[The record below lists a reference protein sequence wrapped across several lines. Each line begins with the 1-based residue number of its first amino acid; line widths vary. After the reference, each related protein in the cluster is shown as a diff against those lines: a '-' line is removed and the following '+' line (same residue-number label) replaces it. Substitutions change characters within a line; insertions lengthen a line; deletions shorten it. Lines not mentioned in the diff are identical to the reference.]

1 MNTPDPLS
9 ELRDLHLP
17 AAVSPWPPAPGW
29 WILLALSI
37 LLIVVVGYILAHY
50 LDSLKY
56 RRKALAEHSKIC
68 SLEGDKER
76 IQNFLE
82 LLRRTVISATG
93 ETYSASLQTDE
104 FLNFLQESCS
114 KTSLFNCD
122 REKLDQA
129 LYSPLL
135 GAEIEGIRDLCN
147 LIMTDSREW
156 IMNHKVTQVET

>member
-1 MNTPDPLS
+1 MSSPDPLS

-29 WILLALSI
+29 WILLAFSVMLMVAI
-37 LLIVVVGYILAHY
+37 GYFLAHT
-50 LDSLKY
+50 LDSRKY
-56 RRKALAEHSKIC
+56 RRKALAEHRKIC

-93 ETYSASLQTDE
+93 ENHSASLSTDE

-114 KTSLFNCD
+114 KKSLFNCD

-129 LYSPLL
+129 LYSPIL
-135 GAEIEGIRDLCN
+135 GIEIEGITDLCN
-147 LIMTDSREW
+147 LIMTDSRRW
-156 IMNHKVTQVET
+156 ILDHKVTQAKV

>member
-1 MNTPDPLS
+1 MSSPDPLS

-29 WILLALSI
+29 WILLAFSVM
-37 LLIVVVGYILAHY
+37 LIVVIGYFLAHY
-50 LDSLKY
+50 LDSRKY

-93 ETYSASLQTDE
+93 ETHSASLQTDE

-114 KTSLFNCD
+114 KKSLFNCD

-135 GAEIEGIRDLCN
+135 GDEIEGLRDLCN
-147 LIMTDSREW
+147 LIMTDSRNW
-156 IMNHKVTQVET
+156 ILDHKVTQVKA

>member
-29 WILLALSI
+29 WILLALFV
-37 LLIVVVGYILAHY
+37 LLIVVVGYMLAHY
-50 LDSLKY
+50 LDSRKY

-93 ETYSASLQTDE
+93 ETHSASLQTDE

-114 KTSLFNCD
+114 KKSLFNCD

-135 GAEIEGIRDLCN
+135 GDEIEGLRDLCD
-147 LIMTDSREW
+147 LIMTDSRNW
-156 IMNHKVTQVET
+156 ILEHKVTQVKA

>member
-1 MNTPDPLS
+1 MNTPYPLS

-29 WILLALSI
+29 WILLALFV
-37 LLIVVVGYILAHY
+37 LLIVVVGYMLAHY
-50 LDSLKY
+50 LDSRKY

-93 ETYSASLQTDE
+93 ETHSASLQTDE

-114 KTSLFNCD
+114 KKSLFNCD

-135 GAEIEGIRDLCN
+135 GDEIEGLRDLCN
-147 LIMTDSREW
+147 LIMTDSRNW
-156 IMNHKVTQVET
+156 ILDHKVTQVKA

>member
-29 WILLALSI
+29 WILLALI
-37 LLIVVVGYILAHY
+37 VLLIVVAGYILAHY
-50 LDSLKY
+50 SDSRKY

-93 ETYSASLQTDE
+93 ETHSASLQTDE

-114 KTSLFNCD
+114 KKSLFNCD

-135 GAEIEGIRDLCN
+135 GDEIEGLRDLCN
-147 LIMTDSREW
+147 LIMTDSRNW
-156 IMNHKVTQVET
+156 ILDHKVTQVKA